1 MHRVVPELIL
11 ENYTAGRY
19 GGEFPATG
27 MFLDLSGFSS
37 MTDTLMRHGQH
48 GAEVLAGL
56 MHGVFDPLVE
66 SIFEYG
72 GKIVSFAGD
81 GIMALFPI
89 EGDDKGTAL
98 RALAS
103 ASIIQQRLAEDPVR
117 QTVYGKFSFTV
128 KIGLAVGSVT
138 WRILRSDEGDQATY
152 YFRGSAVEGCADAE
166 HHASAGEIVLTDA
179 MNELLRDSIRTR
191 PLASFHRFAR
201 FRIEPP
207 GPSPNFFPPIDLDA
221 ARVFMPEEV
230 IVHDVRGE
238 FRQIVNLFMR
248 IPELSDSQLND
259 FIRAVF
265 DLRRKYGGLLTRLD
279 FGDKGCNML
288 LLWGAPVAYENDIGR
303 ALNFV
308 LELQSRLQ
316 FPVTAGVTYYI
327 AHAGYLGSELC
338 EDYTCYGWGVNLA
351 SRFMMNAPAGE
362 IWVDERIARRVSAR
376 FDVEY
381 IGSQKFKGFAA
392 EQKVN
397 VLRGRKRDF
406 GAIYL
411 GEMVGRDAELARL
424 GELLEP
430 LWRREFAGVHLI
442 VGDAGIGKGRLVH
455 ELISSPRLQ
464 ERRVLWAVCQSDQV
478 LRKSFNPL
486 RGWLMRYFGIPYDSS
501 PEECKAAF
509 DSRLEDLLDSLTDP
523 DLKSELERVRS
534 FLAALLDINIPGSLY
549 EQLDAE
555 GRHNN
560 TLLALIAL
568 FRAESLR
575 QPVVL
580 MLEDLHFT
588 DEETIKF
595 LPRFKRALLAGG
607 KFHPIAIL
615 ITSRPHGLIETL
627 DADLVDSRMDLAG
640 LPPESVRHL
649 AEIALG
655 GSVAPGL
662 VALLAQ
668 RSEGNPYFVEQ
679 IIRYLQEE
687 SLLEMSAEGWMCVKR
702 LREVFVPGDIRSILI
717 ARLDQLTREVRDVV
731 HTASVLGR
739 EFEVRTLLE
748 MLQGDDRFRAHILEA
763 EKAAIWAPLDALR
776 YIFSHGLL
784 RDAAYSMQM
793 RARRRELHALAAQ
806 AMERLYASDL
816 EPHFA
821 ELAYHAE
828 HADLRPQAQKYYLFA
843 GRQSASLFQNNQAA
857 EYFTYALAFTPF
869 DDLNS
874 QFDLLIERASV
885 YAHVG
890 DRTLQL
896 NDLDSLEKLARQLGD
911 NKRTSIVETFLAR
924 YYFSIG
930 DYPAMIARAERAVEL
945 NKSSGDAAAELDVYV
960 VWSLGLLRQGKLDSA
975 MQIAR
980 KGLELAQMSGQH
992 AKEGHIYN
1000 AMGLIALE
1008 WSDPTVG
1015 RQFFDRAVAIARATR
1030 DLRLELMCLN
1040 NLGNSAGYVQ
1050 HDYPSALDYYEQ
1062 AYEIAHKHGDR
1073 IVQGAVLTNLGWV
1086 AGMLGD
1092 FESARSYHGRSLVI
1106 AREVRNIYHET
1117 YALINLS
1124 AIAGVQGRAQESL
1137 EYARSAYGLSVES
1150 GERSGEAWSLLYE
1163 GYALLLLGELGRA
1176 QDAFMRSISIREEL
1190 GQPSLMMEPVAGLID
1205 AALAINDDASAL
1217 EHAERILAHFANDGT
1232 LEGAE
1237 EPLRV
1242 FLACYRALEKNNDP
1256 RSKNLLRT
1264 AFDFLESQVS
1274 NIRGEEMRHAY
1285 VVNVPWR
1292 LAIRDAWRAAQ
1303 DLQTINPLPPADHPP
1318 SGLL

>member
-1 MHRVVPELIL
+1 MHRVVPELVL
-11 ENYTAGRY
+11 ENYSAGRY
-19 GGEFPATG
+19 RGEFPAAG

-37 MTDTLMRHGQH
+37 MTDTLMQHGQH

-81 GIMALFPI
+81 GIMALFPV
-89 EGDDKGTAL
+89 EGDEKSTAL

-103 ASIIQQRLAEDPVR
+103 ASIIQQRLNENPVR
-117 QTVYGKFSFTV
+117 QTAYGRFSFTV
-128 KIGLAVGSVT
+128 KIGLAVGSVA
-138 WRILRSDEGDQATY
+138 WRILRSDDGDQATY
-152 YFRGSAVEGCADAE
+152 YFRGSVVDGCANAE
-166 HHASAGEIVLTDA
+166 HRANAGEIVLTDA
-179 MNELLRDSIRTR
+179 MNELLKDSIRTR
-191 PLASFHRFAR
+191 PLASFHRFGR
-201 FRIEPP
+201 FRVEPP
-207 GPSPNFFPPIDLDA
+207 GPIPCFFPPINLDA

-238 FRQIVNLFMR
+238 FRQIVNLFVR
-248 IPELSDSQLND
+248 IPELSDDQLD
-259 FIRAVF
+259 EFIRAVF
-265 DLRRKYGGLLTRLD
+265 NLRRKYGGLLTRLD
-279 FGDKGCNML
+279 YGDKGCNML

-308 LELQSRLQ
+308 LELQSSVD

-351 SRFMMNAPAGE
+351 SRFMVNAPDGE

-376 FDVEY
+376 FDIEY
-381 IGSQKFKGFAA
+381 IGSQQFKGFAA

-397 VLRGRKRDF
+397 VLRGRKRES

-424 GELLEP
+424 AALLEP
-430 LWRREFAGVHLI
+430 LWRGEFAGVHLV
-442 VGDAGIGKGRLVH
+442 VGDAGIGKGRLAH
-455 ELISSPRLQ
+455 EFISSTHLQ
-464 ERRVLWAVCQSDQV
+464 GRRVLWAVCQSDQI

-486 RGWLMRYFGIPYDSS
+486 RGWLLRYFGIPYDSS
-501 PEECKAAF
+501 TEERKAAF
-509 DSRLEDLLDSLTDP
+509 DTRLDDLLGSLSDP

-534 FLAALLDINIPGSLY
+534 VLAALLDIHIPGSLY
-549 EQLDAE
+549 ERLDAE

-568 FRAESLR
+568 FKAECLR

-580 MLEDLHFT
+580 LLEDLHFT
-588 DEETIKF
+588 DEESINF
-595 LPRFKRALLAGG
+595 LPRLRRAMLAGSQSY
-607 KFHPIAIL
+607 PIAIL
-615 ITSRPHGLIETL
+615 ITSRPLGPIETL
-627 DADLVDSRMDLAG
+627 DAELVDSRMDLAG
-640 LPPESVRHL
+640 LPPESVHHL

-655 GSVAPGL
+655 GIVAPDL
-662 VALLAQ
+662 VSLLSQ

-687 SLLEMSAEGWMCVKR
+687 SLLEMSAEGWMYVKR
-702 LREVFVPGDIRSILI
+702 LREAFVPGDIRSILI

-731 HTASVLGR
+731 QTASVLGR
-739 EFEVRTLLE
+739 EFEIRALLE
-748 MLQGDDRFRAHILEA
+748 MSQDGERSRAYIAEA

-793 RARRRELHALAAQ
+793 RARRQELHAVAVQ

-816 EPHFA
+816 KPHFA

-828 HADLRPQAQKYYLFA
+828 RADLRPQAQKYYLLA
-843 GRQSASLFQNNQAA
+843 GRESASLFQNSQAA
-857 EYFTYALAFTPF
+857 EYFTHALAFTPF
-869 DDLNS
+869 DDLVA
-874 QFDLLIERASV
+874 QFELLAERAAV

-890 DRTLQL
+890 DRALQL
-896 NDLDSLEKLARQLGD
+896 NDLDSLEKLARQLTD
-911 NKRTSIVETFLAR
+911 DRRASMVETLLAR

-945 NKSSGDAAAELDVYV
+945 NEAAGDAGAELDVYV

-975 MQIAR
+975 MHIAR
-980 KGLELAQMSGQH
+980 KGLELAQMSSQR
-992 AKEGHIYN
+992 AQEGHIYN

-1008 WSDPTVG
+1008 RSDPAVG
-1015 RQFFDRAVAIARATR
+1015 RQFFDRAAAIAREVS
-1030 DLRLELMCLN
+1030 DPRLELKCLN

-1062 AYEIAHKHGDR
+1062 AYEIAHKFGDR
-1073 IVQGAVLTNLGWV
+1073 YVQGVVLTNLGWA

-1092 FESARSYHGRSLVI
+1092 FTLAKSYYERSLVI
-1106 AREVRNIYHET
+1106 AREVRNLYNET
-1117 YALINLS
+1117 YALINLG
-1124 AIAGVQGRAQESL
+1124 AIAGVQGRARESL
-1137 EYARSAYGLSVES
+1137 GYARSAREMSVKS

-1163 GYALLLLGELGRA
+1163 GYALLMLGELAQA
-1176 QDAFMRSISIREEL
+1176 QDVFLRSIAIREEL
-1190 GQPSLMMEPVAGLID
+1190 GQPSLVMEPVAGLIN
-1205 AALAINDDASAL
+1205 AALLMSDQASAL
-1217 EHAERILAHFANDGT
+1217 EHTERILAHLSNGGT
-1232 LEGAE
+1232 LEGVE
-1237 EPLRV
+1237 EPLRIY
-1242 FLACYRALEKNNDP
+1242 LACYRALKTKDDP
-1256 RSKNLLRT
+1256 RTKNLLLE
-1264 AFDFLESQVS
+1264 AIGFLEAQVS
-1274 NIRGEEMRHAY
+1274 KIHDEEMRQMY
-1285 VVNVPWR
+1285 IENVPWR
-1292 LAIRDAWRAAQ
+1292 LTIWEVWRAAQ
-1303 DLQTINPLPPADHPP
+1303 GQQDINQRQPADHPP
-1318 SGLL
+1318 KALP